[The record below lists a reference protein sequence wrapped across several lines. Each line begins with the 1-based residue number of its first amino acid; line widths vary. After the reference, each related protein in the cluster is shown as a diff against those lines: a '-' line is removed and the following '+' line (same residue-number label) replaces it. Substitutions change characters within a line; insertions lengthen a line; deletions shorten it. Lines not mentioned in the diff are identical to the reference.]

1 MFGKNKNA
9 KVDSEYK
16 NHEQK
21 IMTEAKLRAKEKA
34 IEDFDNETISV
45 TRDTVVRFMVE
56 FSVNAEETDFK
67 TKETKE
73 LFTFLNKKIDD

>member
-21 IMTEAKLRAKEKA
+21 IMAEAKVRAEAKL

-45 TRDTVVRFMVE
+45 TRETLIRFMSE
-56 FSVNAEETDFK
+56 IYSHAEEKDFK

-73 LFTFLNKKIDD
+73 LFTFLNKTIDD

>member
-21 IMTEAKLRAKEKA
+21 IMAEAKVRAEAKL

-45 TRDTVVRFMVE
+45 TRETIIRFMSE
-56 FSVNAEETDFK
+56 ISSHAEEKDFK

-73 LFTFLNKKIDD
+73 LFTFLNKTIDD